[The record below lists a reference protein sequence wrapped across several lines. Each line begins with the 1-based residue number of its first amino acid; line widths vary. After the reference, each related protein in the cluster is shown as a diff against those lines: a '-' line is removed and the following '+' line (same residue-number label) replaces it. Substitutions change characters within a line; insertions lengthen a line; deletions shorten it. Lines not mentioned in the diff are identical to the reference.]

1 VIAEILS
8 LADLSVTYLSSDPL
22 LAWNRVIKLY
32 QELNLP
38 ISEAVLRTDRFLS
51 FFSEESLFKEII
63 SRKNFPE
70 IFRQKWDN
78 VYRFFHEGNPSNR
91 INKII
96 FDARMKYNKIN
107 MELDMNSCEF
117 IISNAIIKKNEF
129 FIGIGKNKDDIMTAQ
144 SKLKEAG
151 IENLEVFPGDTER
164 LLPFIEDRSIDS
176 FIITMTNDEKKDFNK
191 TTLLKDLF
199 YSHSSKLVMNGTIK
213 VITGKDQDHKNIASL
228 IPDQEFKIMDISNSN
243 ISKDISNDGEFI
255 DLEKLAKVK
264 MITISK
270 TE

>member
-1 VIAEILS
+1 
-8 LADLSVTYLSSDPL
+8 
-22 LAWNRVIKLY
+22 
-32 QELNLP
+32 
-38 ISEAVLRTDRFLS
+38 
-51 FFSEESLFKEII
+51 
-63 SRKNFPE
+63 
-70 IFRQKWDN
+70 
-78 VYRFFHEGNPSNR
+78 
-91 INKII
+91 
-96 FDARMKYNKIN
+96 

-164 LLPFIEDRSIDS
+164 LLPFIKDRSIDS
-176 FIITMTNDEKKDFNK
+176 FIITMTNDEKKDLNK
-191 TTLLKDLF
+191 TMLLKDLF
-199 YSHSSKLVMNGTIK
+199 YSHGSKLVMNGTIK

-243 ISKDISNDGEFI
+243 ISKDVSNDGEFI
-255 DLEKLAKVK
+255 DSGKLAKAK
-264 MITISK
+264 TITISK